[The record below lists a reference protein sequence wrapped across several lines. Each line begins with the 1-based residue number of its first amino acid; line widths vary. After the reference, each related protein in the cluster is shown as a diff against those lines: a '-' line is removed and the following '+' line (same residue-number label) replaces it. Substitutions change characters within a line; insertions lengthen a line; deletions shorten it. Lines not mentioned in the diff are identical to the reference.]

1 MHFHHAFCHDFLE
14 AQTSTVERACIFEFL
29 LPNVFY
35 ICLCSP

>member
-14 AQTSTVERACIFEFL
+14 AQTVERACIFEFL

-35 ICLCSP
+35 IGLCCP